1 MKVLSNRT
9 AQRLIAHLDEADR
22 TPHSERS
29 RRGAPTTTPDRMWRI
44 HVNTASGEVAVDG
57 GTVYTAGAVYNLV
70 DIVDLGTA
78 ATTSFVV
85 WKDGEN
91 GGAIELIAEAD
102 WKVPTDLSFRVLGKV
117 VLTEIEVEAENGNK
131 NIRKVFTCEQYIA
144 EPIEA
149 SASGASASAV
159 ILKVISRSGIGYL
172 AAPNTNNEDI
182 VDMGE
187 LCLPT
192 LNVVNDLPAGTPII
206 AFPTTTETV
215 GGWTE

>member
-57 GTVYTAGAVYNLV
+57 GTVYTAGAVYNLAG
-70 DIVDLGTA
+70 IVDLGTA

-102 WKVPTDLSFRVLGKV
+102 WKVPTDVSFRVLGKV

-131 NIRKVFTCEQYIA
+131 NIRKVFTCEQHIA

-159 ILKVISRSGIGYL
+159 ILSVISRSGIGYR
-172 AAPNTNNEDI
+172 ATPIAENDED
-182 VDMGE
+182 VDE
-187 LCLPT
+187 IEFCLPII
-192 LNVVNDLPAGTPII
+192 NMVNDLPAGTPFI